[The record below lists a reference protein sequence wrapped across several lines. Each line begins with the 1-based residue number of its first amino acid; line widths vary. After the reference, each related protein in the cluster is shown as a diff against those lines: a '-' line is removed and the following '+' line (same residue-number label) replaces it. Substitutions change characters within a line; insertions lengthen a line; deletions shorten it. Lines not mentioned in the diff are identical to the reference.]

1 MAIGRLGAAKALPS
15 HTMIKG
21 PSLLYM
27 VYPCRMLYNVK
38 SIL

>member
-1 MAIGRLGAAKALPS
+1 MGRLGAAQALTY